1 MQKVLVANR
10 GEVALRIIRAC
21 RELGLAAV
29 AAYSTADETARHVR
43 VADEAVCVGKPAAR
57 DSYLNVEALIDA
69 ARRTGADAVHPG
81 YGFLAENAGFA
92 RACEEAGL
100 TWVGPSPAAI
110 DQMGDKAVARELARS
125 AGVPVVP
132 GTAGTLTP
140 GEALRTAEDVGYPVM
155 VKAAA
160 GGGGRG
166 IRVAQN
172 REELDGA
179 LAAAAREAQAAF
191 GDESLYLEKLIVDPR
206 HVEVQVLGDGHGGAI
221 HLYERE
227 CSLQRRRQKLLE
239 ESPAPNLD
247 ADTREEMAAA
257 AARLAAAVDY
267 ASAGTV
273 EFIVDPAGAFY
284 FIEMNTRIQVE
295 HPVTEMVTGIDLVK
309 EQLLLAAGEPFDMR
323 QDDVTPRGWAIEFRL
338 NAEDPT
344 ADFMPSPGEIR
355 ALELPGGPGVRVD
368 TALYTGY
375 RVPPFY
381 DSLIAKLIV
390 WGRDRDEAIARGR
403 RALTEFRIDGIK
415 TTIPFHLRVLDE
427 PSFLAG
433 EYHTDSVAQ
442 LALA

>member
-1 MQKVLVANR
+1 MQKILIANR
-10 GEVALRIIRAC
+10 GEIALRVIRAC
-21 RELGLAAV
+21 RELELDTVAV
-29 AAYSTADETARHVR
+29 YSTADETARHVR
-43 VADEAVCVGKPAAR
+43 AADHAVCIGKPAAR
-57 DSYLNVEALIDA
+57 DSYLNVDALIDA
-69 ARRTGADAVHPG
+69 ARRTGAEAVHPG
-81 YGFLAENAGFA
+81 YGFLAESARFA

-100 TWVGPSPAAI
+100 TWIGPSPAAI

-125 AGVPVVP
+125 AGVRVVP
-132 GTAGTLTP
+132 GTSGTLTQ
-140 GEALRTAEDVGYPVM
+140 EAALETAEDVGYPVM

-166 IRVAQN
+166 IRVAHDPD
-172 REELDGA
+172 ELRDCVV
-179 LAAAAREAQAAF
+179 AAAREAQAAF
-191 GDESLYLEKLIVDPR
+191 GDASLYLEKLIVHPR
-206 HVEVQVLGDGHGGAI
+206 HVEVQVLGDGHGGAV
-221 HLYERE
+221 HLFERE

-247 ADTREEMAAA
+247 ADARDEMAAA

-273 EFIVDPAGAFY
+273 EFIVDASGGFY

-309 EQLLLAAGEPFDMR
+309 EQLRIAAGEPFDFR
-323 QDDVTPRGWAIEFRL
+323 QDDVRPHGWAIEFRL
-338 NAEDPT
+338 NAEDP
-344 ADFMPSPGEIR
+344 AANFMPSPGEIT

-368 TALYTGY
+368 TAVYAGY

-390 WGRDRDEAIARGR
+390 WGRDRDEAVARGR
-403 RALTEFRIDGIK
+403 RALSEFRIDGIK
-415 TTIPFHLRVLDE
+415 TTIPFHLRVLEE

-433 EYHTDSVAQ
+433 HYHTDTVAE

>member
-1 MQKVLVANR
+1 MQKILVANR

-21 RELGLAAV
+21 RELGLDAV
-29 AAYSTADETARHVR
+29 AVYSTADETARHVR

-57 DSYLNVEALIDA
+57 SSYLNIEALVDA
-69 ARRTGADAVHPG
+69 ARRTGAEAVHPG
-81 YGFLAENAGFA
+81 YGFLAENAAFA

-100 TWVGPSPAAI
+100 VWVGPSPAAI
-110 DQMGDKAVARELARS
+110 DQMGDKAVAREIARA

-132 GTAGTLTP
+132 GTAAKLTL

-166 IRVAQN
+166 IRVAHDP
-172 REELDGA
+172 EELRDCIG
-179 LAAAAREAQAAF
+179 AAAREAQAAF
-191 GDESLYLEKLIVDPR
+191 GDESLYLEKLIVNPR
-206 HVEVQVLGDGHGGAI
+206 HVEVQVLGDGEGGAI

-227 CSLQRRRQKLLE
+227 CSMQRRRQKLLE
-239 ESPAPNLD
+239 ESPAPNLELQ
-247 ADTREEMAAA
+247 TREAMCAA

-273 EFIVDPAGAFY
+273 EFIVDASGDFF

-295 HPVTEMVTGIDLVK
+295 HPVTEMITGIDLVK
-309 EQLLLAAGEPFDMR
+309 EQLRIAAGESFDVL
-323 QDDVTPRGWAIEFRL
+323 QGDVTPRGWAIEFRL
-338 NAEDPT
+338 NAEDP
-344 ADFMPSPGEIR
+344 AAGFLPSPGEI
-355 ALELPGGPGVRVD
+355 AAVEVPGGPGVRVD
-368 TALYTGY
+368 SAIYGGY

-390 WGRDRDEAIARGR
+390 WGRDREEAIARGR
-403 RALTEFRIDGIK
+403 RALSEFRIDGIK
-415 TTIPFHLRVLDE
+415 TTIPFHLRVLEE

-433 EYHTDSVAQ
+433 EYHTDSVAE
-442 LALA
+442 LALV